1 MGVGLRYTG
10 RTVVRPVG
18 VGENE
23 ARVIGMNA
31 RASSGRFASTLS
43 AEQLE
48 AIAAGLIL
56 KESQRSIAARLDL
69 PRTTVR
75 DACKRAAVTD
85 IVRAIRAEQAAE
97 QAAAA
102 DALKREKA
110 RAADAERRKRERT
123 AARAEQSGQTPERV
137 AQHRA
142 GVGTRPKPELRAS
155 ALSTPVTSRW
165 AGLPRSETQVD
176 FIRRKQAERELPL
189 MQPTLIVTPTM
200 QRTIWPEG
208 DGYDR
213 QDIEQLAIH
222 LHEDLGCPSAD
233 ILNAL
238 LAAKPGV
245 SYLATA
251 RPDFRLVPIEPEQ

>member
-102 DALKREKA
+102 DALKKEKA

-142 GVGTRPKPELRAS
+142 GVATLPKPELRAS

-200 QRTIWPEG
+200 QQTIWPEG

-251 RPDFRLVPIEPEQ
+251 RPDFRLVPIEPDQ

>member
-1 MGVGLRYTG
+1 M
-10 RTVVRPVG
+10 VVRDLSERREQELTLRSLEQMVNSIADY
-18 VGENE
+18 E
-23 ARVIGMNA
+23 VI
-31 RASSGRFASTLS
+31 RFDLD
-43 AEQLE
+43 
-48 AIAAGLIL
+48 GLI
-56 KESQRSIAARLDL
+56 RSWNQGAQTLTGYTADEVVGHKVSMFYTAEDARSDML
-69 PRTTVR
+69 
-75 DACKRAAVTD
+75 
-85 IVRAIRAEQAAE
+85 E
-97 QAAAA
+97 
-102 DALKREKA
+102 REKA

-123 AARAEQSGQTPERV
+123 ARAEQSGQTPERV

-251 RPDFRLVPIEPEQ
+251 TPDFRLVPIEPDQ